1 MKKPSVGDIVTGTVV
16 RVYPTYAILLF
27 DEGWTGLLH
36 ISELSN
42 SFIHNFTSFVNAG
55 SIYSVKVLSVSDDGN
70 NVRVSL
76 KAMTPQDKRR
86 AFHHKRIDPEEIDFT
101 ALKEHLTLWI
111 EQENASD

>member
-1 MKKPSVGDIVTGTVV
+1 MKQPSVGDIVTGTVV

-42 SFIHNFTSFVNAG
+42 NFIHNFTSFVTAG
-55 SIYSVKVLSVSDDGN
+55 SIYSVKVLS
-70 NVRVSL
+70 
-76 KAMTPQDKRR
+76 

-111 EQENASD
+111 EQENA